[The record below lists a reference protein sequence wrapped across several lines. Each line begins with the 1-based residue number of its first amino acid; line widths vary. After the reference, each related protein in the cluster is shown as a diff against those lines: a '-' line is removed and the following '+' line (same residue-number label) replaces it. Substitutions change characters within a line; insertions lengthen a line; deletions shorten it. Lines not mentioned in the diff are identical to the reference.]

1 MRKISYKKII
11 DGVAEL
17 VINVSRNIPEDVIR
31 YINKAYLS
39 ETGYGK
45 KYLGIVL
52 ENLSIAKRE
61 KLPICQDT
69 GLAVFFVELGPDI
82 IIETGIYKTLEDVI
96 NEGLKKGSKEGY
108 LRSSIVSAI
117 ERKNTGTNSPGVV
130 HIIPSEKNVFRITL
144 ITKGFGSENTSMIA
158 MLKPGD
164 GKGGIENFILDT
176 VKKAGSLPCPP
187 VFVGVGIGG
196 SFEKATLL
204 SKLALCRIGE
214 KSKYRKWE
222 KEIVEKINL
231 LNIGPAGFGGKITA
245 LDIRIETA
253 PTHIAGLP
261 VAVNISCWAHRYGRI
276 EM

>member
-31 YINKAYLS
+31 YIKKAYLS
-39 ETGYGK
+39 EIGYGK

-117 ERKNTGTNSPGVV
+117 ERKNTGTNSPGIV
-130 HIIPSEKNVFRITL
+130 HMIPAKKNIFRINL
-144 ITKGFGSENTSMIA
+144 IAKGFGSENTSMIA
-158 MLKPGD
+158 
-164 GKGGIENFILDT
+164 
-176 VKKAGSLPCPP
+176 
-187 VFVGVGIGG
+187 
-196 SFEKATLL
+196 
-204 SKLALCRIGE
+204 
-214 KSKYRKWE
+214 
-222 KEIVEKINL
+222 
-231 LNIGPAGFGGKITA
+231 
-245 LDIRIETA
+245 
-253 PTHIAGLP
+253 
-261 VAVNISCWAHRYGRI
+261 
-276 EM
+276 